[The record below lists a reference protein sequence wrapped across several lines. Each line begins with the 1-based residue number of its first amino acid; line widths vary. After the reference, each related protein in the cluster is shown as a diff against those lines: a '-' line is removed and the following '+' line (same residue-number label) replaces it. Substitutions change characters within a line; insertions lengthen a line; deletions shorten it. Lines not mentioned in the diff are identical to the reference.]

1 VDVILISYLF
11 AVVISFAV
19 GVPTLIRALRR
30 RDTPLVLLGLAVSF
44 DALEWLAWTLACYS
58 PAVDTPVG
66 YALSIGCRLGII
78 ASVLCLLLFTQRVFR
93 PESSGAKIWALLI
106 ACTLMVSF
114 AGSGALGDWEG
125 VRNDHVWTWL
135 EQLALMTGYGWTSF
149 EGGRQ
154 YRLGKRRLLI
164 GLGDAVSAHRQL
176 LWSVYAGM
184 FFLAEG
190 VYVIS
195 FAFYGML
202 SDLDTLNS
210 ALTIVAEL
218 ALGTAVFTPVWY
230 ARRIAASSPAV

>member
-11 AVVISFAV
+11 AVAISFAV

-30 RDTPLVLLGLAVSF
+30 RDTPLVLLGMAVSF

-66 YALSIGCRLGII
+66 YALSISCRLGII

-93 PESSGAKIWALLI
+93 PDSSGAKGWALLI
-106 ACTLMVSF
+106 ACTVVVSF
-114 AGSGALGDWEG
+114 VGSGALGDWEG

-149 EGGRQ
+149 EAGRQ
-154 YRLGKRRLLI
+154 YRRGKRRLRI
-164 GLGDAVSAHRQL
+164 GLGDAVATHRQL
-176 LWSVYAGM
+176 LWGVYAGM

-202 SDLDTLNS
+202 SDLDTLNA

-218 ALGTAVFTPVWY
+218 ALGAAVFTPDWY
-230 ARRIAASSPAV
+230 MRRVTQTDTAV